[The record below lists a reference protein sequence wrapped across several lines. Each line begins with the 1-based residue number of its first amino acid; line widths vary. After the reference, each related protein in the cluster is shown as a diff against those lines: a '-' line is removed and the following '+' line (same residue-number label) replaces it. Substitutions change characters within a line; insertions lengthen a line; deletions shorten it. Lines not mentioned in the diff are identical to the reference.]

1 MAATQT
7 KNRTRRPATRSRKAK
22 PVRPVQEVL
31 LDLAYLLHATRV
43 VGSRPTDL
51 ENPGSRA

>member
-7 KNRTRRPATRSRKAK
+7 KNRTRRPATRVSRTK
-22 PVRPVQEVL
+22 PTRPVQELL
-31 LDLAYLLHATRV
+31 LDLAYRLHATRV
-43 VGSRPTDL
+43 VGTRPADL

>member
-22 PVRPVQEVL
+22 PARPVQEVL